1 MSRPEG
7 ELLMSLRHA
16 LLAILT
22 AEPMTG
28 YDLVKYFD
36 GTVAYVWS
44 APHSQIYPE
53 LRRMERDGLVDVDVV
68 PRGERAEKR
77 VYVINDTGITEL
89 KDWLSKIAG
98 YQPERDPYRLRAA
111 HFELSSYEA
120 ARRQLREHVNHYTK
134 ALNNWRQIIDDV
146 DARRVSLLRKRLQK
160 RPESEHE
167 AIVSFKTF
175 AFRGE
180 VAKAETE
187 IAWAEEGLALLDD
200 LEQRGVPLW
209 GEGDAAPKAKS
220 AAKKSRAT
228 AKPRTRR

>member
-1 MSRPEG
+1 
-7 ELLMSLRHA
+7 MSLRHA

-22 AEPMTG
+22 AKPMTG

-53 LRRMERDGLVDVDVV
+53 LRRMERDGLLDVEVV

-77 VYVINDTGITEL
+77 VYVINDAGRAELHEWSTEL
-89 KDWLSKIAG
+89 AAH
-98 YQPERDPYRLRAA
+98 QPERDVYRLRAA
-111 HFELSSYEA
+111 HFEFSSYEA
-120 ARRQLREHVNHYTK
+120 ARRQLREHLNHYTK
-134 ALNNWRQIIDDV
+134 ALHDWQQMVSDV
-146 DARRVSLLRKRLQK
+146 EARRVPLLQQRLLQ
-160 RPESEHE
+160 RPKSEHE
-167 AIVSFKTF
+167 PIVAFKRF

-209 GEGDAAPKAKS
+209 GQGAPDSSDDSVVTGD
-220 AAKKSRAT
+220 RAT
-228 AKPRTRR
+228 